1 VRFNPLQK
9 ICFNFDTLSSEVS
22 EIGGGAGEGAN
33 TMSSEIDET
42 GPNAA
47 PELTSSIIARRGFVL
62 CFSQSSGKNTPIQN

>member
-22 EIGGGAGEGAN
+22 EIGAGAGAN
-33 TMSSEIDET
+33 TMSYEIDET

-47 PELTSSIIARRGFVL
+47 SELTSSIIARRGFVL